1 MFEWEFEHEEHYLV
15 GTLLVR
21 VIEQASGRP
30 LSGVRVGLGED
41 LAAACGEK

>member
-1 MFEWEFEHEEHYLV
+1 MFEWEFDHEEHYLL

-21 VIEQASGRP
+21 VVEEVTGRP
-30 LSGVRVGLGED
+30 LSGVRVGIAED